1 VTSGQRRAPAPA
13 ADQPVNEADD
23 FAGRL
28 LTWWDAEGRHD
39 LPWQRDR
46 DPYRIWISEIML
58 QQTQVATVIPYFE
71 RFMARFPDVR
81 ALADASEDEVLHYWS
96 GLGYY
101 ARARNLHRA
110 ARAIRDEHG
119 GVFPRFLE
127 TVHALPGV
135 GRSTAGAI
143 LAQAYGDRHAILDG
157 NVKRVL
163 ARYHAVEGWPG
174 RSAVLNALWD
184 LAERHTPGERVAD
197 YTQAVMDLGAT
208 VCRARAPACEDCPV
222 ADGCAARQQGRTA
235 DFPGRK
241 PRKLRPKRQTTMLL
255 VEDVQGRV
263 LLRRRPSRGL
273 WGGLWSLPELGD
285 PSEAAG
291 WCATHFGQ
299 LPRQM
304 LALPPVRHGF
314 THFELEITPVVAE
327 MDATGLI
334 MEGAAW
340 LWYNGDAAARVGL
353 AAVVDRLLADRRRD
367 IMGEIE

>member
-1 VTSGQRRAPAPA
+1 VNGSPA
-13 ADQPVNEADD
+13 AEDAPGGED
-23 FAGRL
+23 FAERL
-28 LTWWDAEGRHD
+28 LAWWDVHGRHD

-71 RFMARFPDVR
+71 RFLDRFPDVR
-81 ALADASEDEVLHYWS
+81 ALAAASEDEVLHYWS

-110 ARAIRDEHG
+110 AQAVCDEYG
-119 GVFPRFLE
+119 ATFPRVLE
-127 TVHALPGV
+127 TVHGLPGI

-143 LAQAYGDRHAILDG
+143 LAQAHGERHPILDG

-163 ARYHAVEGWPG
+163 ARYHAVAGWPG

-184 LAERHTPGERVAD
+184 LAEAHTPAERVAD
-197 YTQAVMDLGAT
+197 YTQAIMDLGAT
-208 VCRARAPACEDCPV
+208 VCRLRAPACRACPV
-222 ADGCAARQQGRTA
+222 AAGCQARQLGRIE

-241 PRKLRPKRQTTMLL
+241 PRKARPRRQTTMLL
-255 VEDVQGRV
+255 VEDAQRRV

-273 WGGLWSLPELGD
+273 WGGLWSLPELTD

-291 WCATHFGQ
+291 WCVTRFG
-299 LPRQM
+299 LPPRRTVA
-304 LALPPVRHGF
+304 LAPVRHGF

-327 MDATGLI
+327 MAATGLV
-334 MEGAAW
+334 MEGPAW

-353 AAVVDRLLADRRRD
+353 AAVVDRMLAARRQD
-367 IMGEIE
+367 ITGEDE